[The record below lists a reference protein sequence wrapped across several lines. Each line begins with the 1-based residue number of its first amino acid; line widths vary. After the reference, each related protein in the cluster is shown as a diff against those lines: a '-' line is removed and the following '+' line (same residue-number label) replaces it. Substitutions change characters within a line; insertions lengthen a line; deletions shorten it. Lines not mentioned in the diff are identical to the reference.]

1 MKRYESHRHSDV
13 TSDCCWP
20 PDMVSEVSEP
30 WWCNQIVPYF
40 QLPWTRE
47 IASLTLD
54 CSSFIISY
62 AHPHKLD
69 SFPDCLYSSISY
81 IFKHIMLSLF
91 LSYKITSFAEWKY
104 IFFYFAGVFLNGD
117 VFWIVDFYSFILLH
131 IISFLPF
138 PQTSASY
145 CNSHLQNQMWHVKYC
160 NWIVW
165 GEILRTV
172 IILHL
177 GPQNKHST
185 FLLPHHIRN

>member
-1 MKRYESHRHSDV
+1 MYSSFCFWSEIILSSHFKMKRYESHRHSDV

-47 IASLTLD
+47 ITSLTLD

-69 SFPDCLYSSISY
+69 SFPDCLYCSISY

-104 IFFYFAGVFLNGD
+104 IFLFCWGIFEWWCILNSWLLFFHFVAHYFLSTIPPNVCQ
-117 VFWIVDFYSFILLH
+117 LL
-131 IISFLPF
+131 
-138 PQTSASY
+138 
-145 CNSHLQNQMWHVKYC
+145 
-160 NWIVW
+160 
-165 GEILRTV
+165 
-172 IILHL
+172 
-177 GPQNKHST
+177 
-185 FLLPHHIRN
+185 